1 MHKNSALPPAEGTQ
15 REHLAAYF
23 LAAPPYEEQ
32 TPEQRADYC
41 EKLCALGKLEMREI
55 LDAAG
60 SARPLVWGN
69 PVPHLQSL
77 LTAAQR
83 LAAGLGYP
91 ILLFPAK
98 ETVIRFHAMLHPRLL
113 SLATVGL
120 LRAACTAAPKQPVWV
135 HLREQNSCLTVTV
148 TAQVPFDDPEAIAVA
163 KECARL
169 HNGSLAR
176 CDNTIGFS
184 CGRMTSPPPDAHHY
198 QCSTAQELLRD
209 TLSPV
214 WTGFYGWLYS
224 ASSSTRATSRRAH
237 RPLPAPLLPHAGR
250 ADLRDT
256 RTQAHNRT
264 PTQARQ
270 HRRPPNPQDCSRDTH
285 PRRP

>member
-1 MHKNSALPPAEGTQ
+1 MQKDFFPPPVGEGTK
-15 REHLAAYF
+15 RERLAAYF

-41 EKLCALGKLEMREI
+41 NHLCELGEVEVREV
-55 LDAAG
+55 LDAIG

-69 PVPHLQSL
+69 PVPHLQNL

-91 ILLFPAK
+91 LLLFPAK
-98 ETVIRFHAMLHPRLL
+98 ETVIRFHTMLHPRLL

-120 LRAACTAAPKQPVWV
+120 LRAACAAAPKEPVWV
-135 HLREQNSCLTVTV
+135 RLREQDSCLTVTV
-148 TAQVPFDDPEAIAVA
+148 TAAALFDDADAIAVA

-169 HNGSLAR
+169 HGGSLAQ

-184 CGRMTSPPPDAHHY
+184 CGRMTAPPPDAHHY

-224 ASSSTRATSRRAH
+224 SASFSSSTNIDSSE
-237 RPLPAPLLPHAGR
+237 
-250 ADLRDT
+250 D
-256 RTQAHNRT
+256 
-264 PTQARQ
+264 
-270 HRRPPNPQDCSRDTH
+270 S
-285 PRRP
+285 

>member
-1 MHKNSALPPAEGTQ
+1 MQKKTTPSPIGEGTQ
-15 REHLAAYF
+15 RERLAAYF
-23 LAAPPYEEQ
+23 LAAPPYDEQ
-32 TPEQRADYC
+32 TPEQRTDYC
-41 EKLCALGKLEMREI
+41 RKLCELGQVETREV

-60 SARPLVWGN
+60 CSRPLVWGN
-69 PVPHLQSL
+69 PVPHLQNL

-91 ILLFPAK
+91 LLLFPAK
-98 ETVIRFHAMLHPRLL
+98 ETVIRFHTMLHPRLL

-120 LRAACTAAPKQPVWV
+120 LRAACAAAPKEPVWV
-135 HLREQNSCLTVTV
+135 RLREQDSCLTVTV
-148 TAQVPFDDPEAIAVA
+148 TAAAPFGDAEAIAVA

-169 HNGSLAR
+169 HSGSLAQ
-176 CDNTIGFS
+176 CDNSIGFS

-224 ASSSTRATSRRAH
+224 DASFSSNTNSE
-237 RPLPAPLLPHAGR
+237 
-250 ADLRDT
+250 
-256 RTQAHNRT
+256 
-264 PTQARQ
+264 
-270 HRRPPNPQDCSRDTH
+270 SSEES
-285 PRRP
+285 

>member
-1 MHKNSALPPAEGTQ
+1 MQKKTTPPVGEGTK
-15 REHLAAYF
+15 REQLAAYF

-41 EKLCALGKLEMREI
+41 RKLSELGELEIREV

-69 PVPHLQSL
+69 PVPHLQNL

-83 LAAGLGYP
+83 LAAGLGFP
-91 ILLFPAK
+91 LLLFPAK
-98 ETVIRFHAMLHPRLL
+98 ETVIRFHSMLHPRLL

-120 LRAACTAAPKQPVWV
+120 LRAACAAAPKEPVWV
-135 HLREQNSCLTVTV
+135 RLREQDSCLTVTV
-148 TAQVPFDDPEAIAVA
+148 TAAKPFGDPEAIAVA

-169 HNGSLAR
+169 HGGSLAQ

-184 CGRMTSPPPDAHHY
+184 CGRMTAPPPDAHHY

-224 ASSSTRATSRRAH
+224 FASFSSSTNIDSSE
-237 RPLPAPLLPHAGR
+237 
-250 ADLRDT
+250 D
-256 RTQAHNRT
+256 
-264 PTQARQ
+264 
-270 HRRPPNPQDCSRDTH
+270 S
-285 PRRP
+285 

>member
-1 MHKNSALPPAEGTQ
+1 MQKKLSPSSVGEGTK
-15 REHLAAYF
+15 REQLATYF

-32 TPEQRADYC
+32 TLDQRAAYC
-41 EKLCALGKLEMREI
+41 RKLCELGQVEIREVLE
-55 LDAAG
+55 AAG
-60 SARPLVWGN
+60 SSRPLVWGN

-91 ILLFPAK
+91 LLLFPAK
-98 ETVIRFHAMLHPRLL
+98 ETVIRFHTMLHPRLL

-120 LRAACTAAPKQPVWV
+120 LRAACAAAPKQPVWV
-135 HLREQNSCLTVTV
+135 RLREQDSCLTVTV
-148 TAQVPFDDPEAIAVA
+148 TAAAPFGDPEAIAVA

-169 HNGSLAR
+169 HGGSLAQ
-176 CDNTIGFS
+176 CDNSIGFS
-184 CGRMTSPPPDAHHY
+184 CGRMSTPPPDAHHY

-224 ASSSTRATSRRAH
+224 EASFSSSTNS
-237 RPLPAPLLPHAGR
+237 
-250 ADLRDT
+250 D
-256 RTQAHNRT
+256 
-264 PTQARQ
+264 
-270 HRRPPNPQDCSRDTH
+270 SSKES
-285 PRRP
+285 